1 MYELK
6 TARHQAFCA
15 DSEPMLGGHV
25 DSLRVLAHFPEL
37 YHDLVPTLQ
46 QRLRRHDRHQTCLS

>member
-37 YHDLVPTLQ
+37 YHDLVPTL
-46 QRLRRHDRHQTCLS
+46 